1 MGLQPIQE
9 PYSPDERST
18 ITTRSEDL
26 GDRRE
31 NEYPCSSSVTVG
43 IKPKVIRERIGIT
56 ALPVMVLS
64 TRASRSGAWILSAG
78 WTSRK
83 SSVCCNARSRLCAY
97 IGGAEGSTPSDSP
110 NPFELSSVS
119 SPMLRGSGRCS
130 LAQPFSSPATTAAL
144 YTMPM
149 ATSTFPHS
157 TPQKRANK
165 PCIDR
170 SLLSEATATRQQDN
184 LLHDRRLLSEHCSS
198 GCCEIGVYRDE
209 ESAKKLLWHG
219 RNSMARRIAGRDTR
233 DWREKRNRREFEV
246 FGTSNRELRTS
257 DRAFLAIHAP
267 RPVALADFFGIL
279 LEV

>member
-1 MGLQPIQE
+1 
-9 PYSPDERST
+9 
-18 ITTRSEDL
+18 
-26 GDRRE
+26 
-31 NEYPCSSSVTVG
+31 
-43 IKPKVIRERIGIT
+43 
-56 ALPVMVLS
+56 MVLS

-130 LAQPFSSPATTAAL
+130 LAQPFSSPATTTAL

-165 PCIDR
+165 LCIDR

-184 LLHDRRLLSEHCSS
+184 LLDNWRLLSEHCSS
-198 GCCEIGVYRDE
+198 GCCGIGLYRGE
-209 ESAKKLLWHG
+209 ESAEKLLWHG
-219 RNSMARRIAGRDTR
+219 RNSMARRMAGRDTR
-233 DWREKRNRREFEV
+233 DWRDKREFEV
-246 FGTSNRELRTS
+246 FGTSNLGSRLSRMSRNSRFDRLTVPSQVEGRATACGAGGLFQHPARGMTS
-257 DRAFLAIHAP
+257 RSRLNYDSALIGTP
-267 RPVALADFFGIL
+267 RCYSAASRRNFADSSGATGL
-279 LEV
+279 M